1 MRKLAALA
9 IAAPLLGAQ
18 DTALDPAVLLLAKIK
33 VHMMETLTGQPNY
46 TCLETVERWQRNALA
61 RQFQFIDRLRMEVA
75 LVDGKEMFAW
85 PGSQRFEDRDLT
97 EWVPSGT
104 FGSGEF
110 ASHSRVVFGTNTAA
124 FEPRGEQNL
133 PISDVSISGVSRSGV
148 SRSNQ
153 EERPAVRF
161 DFSVPQLVSGYRIR
175 SGAAREVVGYRGSF
189 YVEPQSLDL
198 MRLEV
203 FADDL
208 PASLKLKS
216 VSDRMDYARVRIGE
230 GDFLLP
236 ESSEVVLVDLNGH
249 VDRNQLRFSA
259 CRQYTGQ
266 SKLSFD
272 DAEPAP
278 LAASP
283 QYPSG
288 AQKGELELPRNL
300 EITLSLNDDID
311 LEAAAI
317 GDPVKARLRDDLKL
331 RGRLVLAKGAMA
343 AGRISRL
350 ERHPSF
356 TVLGLIFTD
365 LDSSAGHAR
374 LELQFDR
381 AVSGA
386 VLGAR
391 AWWTS
396 FPLMDHEGLIP
407 LPTGHKRLM
416 RGALTLW
423 RT

>member
-1 MRKLAALA
+1 MWKLAAFALA
-9 IAAPLLGAQ
+9 ARLLGAQ
-18 DTALDPAVLLLAKIK
+18 DTALDPAVLQLAKIK
-33 VHMMETLTGQPNY
+33 LHMMETLTRQPNY

-61 RQFQFIDRLRMEVA
+61 RQFQFMDRLRIEVA
-75 LVDGKEMFAW
+75 LVDGKELFAW

-104 FGSGEF
+104 FGTGEF
-110 ASHSRVVFGTNTAA
+110 ATHSRVVFGTNAA
-124 FEPRGEQNL
+124 SFEPRGEQNL
-133 PISDVSISGVSRSGV
+133 SISNPSV
-148 SRSNQ
+148 SNQ
-153 EERPAVRF
+153 EKRPAVRF
-161 DFSVPQLVSGYRIR
+161 DFTVPRLSAAYQIR
-175 SGAAREVVGYRGSF
+175 SGTAKEIVGYHGSF

-198 MRLEV
+198 MRLEI

-216 VSDRMDYARVRIGE
+216 ISDRMDYSRVRIGE

-236 ESSEVVLVDLNGH
+236 ESSEVVLVDLNDH
-249 VDRNQLRFSA
+249 QDRNQLRFTA

-266 SKLSFD
+266 SKLSFGD
-272 DAEPAP
+272 VDPTQ
-278 LAASP
+278 LAASS
-283 QYPSG
+283 QYPFG
-288 AQKGELELPRNL
+288 AQKSEVELPRNL
-300 EITLSLNDDID
+300 EMTLSLTDDID

-331 RGRLVLAKGAMA
+331 QGRLVLAKGATA
-343 AGRISRL
+343 SGRISRL
-350 ERHPSF
+350 ERHPNF

-386 VLGAR
+386 VVGLR

-396 FPLMDHEGLIP
+396 FPPAEHEGLIP
-407 LPTGHKRLM
+407 LPTGRKRLT
-416 RGALTLW
+416 RGAVTLW

>member
-1 MRKLAALA
+1 MWKLAALA
-9 IAAPLLGAQ
+9 LAAPLLGAQ
-18 DTALDPAVLLLAKIK
+18 DTALDPAVLQLARIK
-33 VHMMETLTGQPNY
+33 THMMETLTRQPNY
-46 TCLETVERWQRNALA
+46 TCLETVERWQRNAVA
-61 RQFQFIDRLRMEVA
+61 RQFSFIDRLRLEVA
-75 LVDGKEMFAW
+75 FVDGKEMFAW
-85 PGSQRFEDRDLT
+85 PGSQRFEDHDLT

-110 ASHSRVVFGTNTAA
+110 ASHSRVVFGTNTAT

-133 PISDVSISGVSRSGV
+133 SISNPSISK
-148 SRSNQ
+148 Q
-153 EERPAVRF
+153 EKRPAVRF
-161 DFSVPQLVSGYRIR
+161 DFTVPQLVSGYRIR
-175 SGAAREVVGYRGSF
+175 SGAAHEVVGYRGSF

-236 ESSEVVLVDLNGH
+236 ESSEVVLVDISGH

-272 DAEPAP
+272 DVAPAP

-288 AQKGELELPRNL
+288 AQKSELELPRNL
-300 EITLSLNDDID
+300 EIALSLTDDID
-311 LEAAAI
+311 LGSAAI
-317 GDPVKARLRDDLKL
+317 GDPVKGRLRDDLKL
-331 RGRLVLAKGAMA
+331 NGRILLAKGATA
-343 AGRISRL
+343 SGRISRL
-350 ERHPSF
+350 ERHPNF

-365 LDSSAGHAR
+365 LESSAGHAR

-381 AVSGA
+381 AVTGA
-386 VLGAR
+386 VVGTR
-391 AWWTS
+391 ALWTS
-396 FPLMDHEGLIP
+396 FPPAEHEGLIP
-407 LPTGHKRLM
+407 LPAGRTRLL
-416 RGALTLW
+416 RGAITLW

>member
-1 MRKLAALA
+1 MWKLAALA
-9 IAAPLLGAQ
+9 LAAPLLGAQ
-18 DTALDPAVLLLAKIK
+18 DTTLDPAVLLLARIK
-33 VHMMETLTGQPNY
+33 VHMMETLTRQPNY
-46 TCLETVERWQRNALA
+46 TCLETIERWQRSGLA
-61 RQFQFIDRLRMEVA
+61 RTYTFLDRLRLEVA

-85 PGSQRFEDRDLT
+85 PGSQRFEDHDIR

-104 FGSGEF
+104 FGTGEF
-110 ASHSRVVFGTNTAA
+110 AAHSRVVFGSNAA
-124 FEPRGEQNL
+124 TFEPRGEQDFSK
-133 PISDVSISGVSRSGV
+133 SDRET
-148 SRSNQ
+148 R
-153 EERPAVRF
+153 RAVRF
-161 DFSVPQLVSGYRIR
+161 DFTVPQLVSGYRIR
-175 SGAAREVVGYRGSF
+175 TGVAEAVVGYRGSF
-189 YVEPQSLDL
+189 YVDPQSLDL

-216 VSDRMDYARVRIGE
+216 VSDRMNYARIPIGE

-236 ESSEVVLVDLNGH
+236 ESSEVVLVDLAGH
-249 VDRNQLRFSA
+249 QERNELHFTA
-259 CRQYTGQ
+259 CRKFTGQ

-278 LAASP
+278 LAAP
-283 QYPSG
+283 
-288 AQKGELELPRNL
+288 AQKSELELPRNL
-300 EITLSLNDDID
+300 EIALSLTDDIN

-331 RGRLVLAKGAMA
+331 RGRLLLAKGATA
-343 AGRISRL
+343 SGRISRL
-350 ERHPSF
+350 ERHPNF

-381 AVSGA
+381 AVSGT
-386 VLGAR
+386 VTQSR
-391 AWWTS
+391 SWWVS
-396 FPLMDHEGLIP
+396 FSPMEHEGLIP
-407 LPTGHKRLM
+407 LPAGRKRLM

>member
-1 MRKLAALA
+1 MWKLAAFALA
-9 IAAPLLGAQ
+9 ARLLGGQ
-18 DTALDPAVLLLAKIK
+18 DTALDPAVLQLAKIK
-33 VHMMETLTGQPNY
+33 THMMETLTRQPNY
-46 TCLETVERWQRNALA
+46 TCLETVERWQRNAVA
-61 RQFQFIDRLRMEVA
+61 RQFSFIDRLRMEVA
-75 LVDGKEMFAW
+75 LVDGKELFAW

-110 ASHSRVVFGTNTAA
+110 ATHSRVVFGTNAA
-124 FEPRGEQNL
+124 SFEPRGEQNL
-133 PISDVSISGVSRSGV
+133 SISNLSIS
-148 SRSNQ
+148 SASISNQ
-153 EERPAVRF
+153 EKRPAVRF
-161 DFSVPQLVSGYRIR
+161 DFTVPQLVSGYRIR
-175 SGAAREVVGYRGSF
+175 SGAAREVVGYHGSF

-236 ESSEVVLVDLNGH
+236 ESSEVVLADLNGH
-249 VDRNQLRFSA
+249 EDRNQLRFSA

-266 SKLSFD
+266 SKLSFGEVE
-272 DAEPAP
+272 ATSTETAP
-278 LAASP
+278 E
-283 QYPSG
+283 
-288 AQKGELELPRNL
+288 KRELELPPNL
-300 EITLSLNDDID
+300 ELPLSLTDGID
-311 LEAAAI
+311 LETAAI
-317 GDPVKARLRDDLKL
+317 GDPVKAQLAGDLKVK
-331 RGRLVLAKGAMA
+331 GRILLAKGAMA
-343 AGRISRL
+343 SGRISRL
-350 ERHPSF
+350 ERHPNF

-374 LELQFDR
+374 LELRFDR

-386 VLGAR
+386 VVGTR

-396 FPLMDHEGLIP
+396 FPPTEHEGLIP
-407 LPTGHKRLM
+407 LPTGRARLM
-416 RGALTLW
+416 RGAVTLW